1 MKRCLTSLVIR
12 GTQLKTT
19 RYHFTPTMMA
29 RKKKFDSNNIAGNVE
44 KSEPSHTEAEN
55 VKQCSFFGKQSD
67 SQEAKHGVSNAP
79 V

>member
-1 MKRCLTSLVIR
+1 
-12 GTQLKTT
+12 
-19 RYHFTPTMMA
+19 MMA